1 MLAEAEVAATRSFI
15 VTPAGIAAIDR
26 WMEDVGA
33 KWRGKWR
40 ELAED
45 VLFRARVCVAEI
57 AANVL
62 EHGYVHPGRDEI
74 TVALHRVGPAIEI
87 EISDTGRKFDPSQPL
102 PSLREPD
109 AVGGR
114 GLRLVHAYA
123 SAMSYRREGERNLLV
138 LRVGPI
144 TR

>member
-1 MLAEAEVAATRSFI
+1 MLAEAGVAAARSFA
-15 VTPAGIAAIDR
+15 VTVPGISAIDP
-26 WMEDVGA
+26 WMEDVGSE
-33 KWRGKWR
+33 WRD
-40 ELAED
+40 LAED

-62 EHGYVHPGRDEI
+62 EHGCVHPGRDEVR
-74 TVALHRVGPAIEI
+74 VALHRVGAAIEI
-87 EISDTGRKFDPSQPL
+87 EISDTGCKFDPTRP
-102 PSLREPD
+102 PPCPVEPD

-138 LRVGPI
+138 LRVAPVRRLLPG
-144 TR
+144 

>member
-1 MLAEAEVAATRSFI
+1 MLAEAEVAAIRSFI
-15 VTPAGIAAIDR
+15 VTPPGIAAIDR

-33 KWRGKWR
+33 KWQG
-40 ELAED
+40 LAED

-62 EHGYVHPGRDEI
+62 EHGCVHPGRDEI
-74 TVALHRVGPAIEI
+74 TVALHRVGPAIQI
-87 EISDTGRKFDPSQPL
+87 ELSDTGRKFDPTPPL
-102 PSLREPD
+102 PGLREPD

-138 LRVGPI
+138 LRVGPR